1 MNIYPSLNIVYM
13 KINPTGSSHMTRIRI
28 PVEAQLEILKHAENN
43 FLDVESTVYFERD
56 LNYLKLEN

>member
-1 MNIYPSLNIVYM
+1 M